1 MFINYPFVLSCFSP
15 LHIYCARQDKG
26 HCNQLFFQMQTNVL
40 KNFVSQCWNSDFPA
54 SVLSSRLAKAYKY
67 AKRFY
72 KKGFVYQNIRC
83 SILLSQLT
91 YCSQRTKRKWR
102 LVGFVVKNSYIATF
116 LPHFS
121 DIFILTSVFSKLR
134 RSCCLKCESCFLC
147 LCFFF
152 QIIQS

>member
-40 KNFVSQCWNSDFPA
+40 KNFVSQCWNYVFPA
-54 SVLSSRLAKAYKY
+54 PVLSSRLAKAYKY

-91 YCSQRTKRKWR
+91 CCSRRTKRKWR
-102 LVGFVVKNSYIATF
+102 LVGFVVKIHISQHFYLTFRTFSF
-116 LPHFS
+116 LPQCSLNYEDH
-121 DIFILTSVFSKLR
+121 VV
-134 RSCCLKCESCFLC
+134 
-147 LCFFF
+147 
-152 QIIQS
+152 